1 MSPCTSKFFSSMQFT
16 FLNKTGYILCLYDIL
31 KADKIASVQK
41 LKTQALPSD
50 LFLIEDCIMYLKSI
64 SFVIHRGRSF
74 IAQSRWNACFASEN
88 WKCPGRKCWAEK
100 AT

>member
-1 MSPCTSKFFSSMQFT
+1 MQFT
-16 FLNKTGYILCLYDIL
+16 FLNKTGYVMCLYDIL

-64 SFVIHRGRSF
+64 
-74 IAQSRWNACFASEN
+74 
-88 WKCPGRKCWAEK
+88 
-100 AT
+100 